1 MSIQRVGIIGTGA
14 WGTTF
19 AQVLADAGREVIMWG
34 RNEETVAQIQS
45 GSNQRYL
52 PGIRLSP
59 KITATTAR
67 SKVATDVD
75 LLVVVLPTQVIRE
88 TLEPF
93 QGLISPETPI
103 LSLSKGLERNSLKL
117 VTDIISE
124 AATVEL
130 YRVAALSGPNLSR
143 EIIEKH
149 PTATV
154 VASSSEDLA
163 SEIAEACHNS
173 YFRPYVS
180 TDLVGVEV
188 AGATKNVIAVAVGAA
203 EGMGWGSNTRTT
215 LITRGL
221 AEMTRFG
228 IALGAHPDTFA
239 GLAGM
244 GDLIATCSSKLSR
257 NFSFGYRMGQGM
269 SKEEAKALSVGVV
282 EGAATARPLVRQ
294 ARKLGVDMPIS
305 EAVSAVINDG
315 ADLFEMSRALLD
327 RPRKRDGWRIH
338 LV

>member
-1 MSIQRVGIIGTGA
+1 
-14 WGTTF
+14 
-19 AQVLADAGREVIMWG
+19 
-34 RNEETVAQIQS
+34 
-45 GSNQRYL
+45 
-52 PGIRLSP
+52 
-59 KITATTAR
+59 
-67 SKVATDVD
+67 
-75 LLVVVLPTQVIRE
+75 
-88 TLEPF
+88 
-93 QGLISPETPI
+93 
-103 LSLSKGLERNSLKL
+103 
-117 VTDIISE
+117 
-124 AATVEL
+124 
-130 YRVAALSGPNLSR
+130 
-143 EIIEKH
+143 
-149 PTATV
+149 
-154 VASSSEDLA
+154 
-163 SEIAEACHNS
+163 
-173 YFRPYVS
+173 
-180 TDLVGVEV
+180 
-188 AGATKNVIAVAVGAA
+188 
-203 EGMGWGSNTRTT
+203 
-215 LITRGL
+215 
-221 AEMTRFG
+221 MTRFG